1 MPVKRFVF
9 CLLII
14 CFAGLPVSFCGSE
27 SAEISSFSAEYLQKI
42 YFWLKLQQSQT
53 TGLVESFS
61 ETGDVEL
68 SAQASTYDQAVAGI
82 CFLLMG
88 DYESA
93 DKILLFFDNRW
104 NDRGYINFYNTI
116 TGDFGIETRIHT
128 GPNLWIALL
137 ALQYDKFTNTERYS
151 PLARKIVRWVGDT
164 MPHKDGGIAMSYLND
179 TVPWREVYSTEN
191 NIDYY
196 ALTKILEENADSEIE
211 KAFFHKEK
219 RGVADWLKNV
229 VFDQQTGVVYRGFN
243 DNGLD
248 RTLALDTISWMITA
262 LSPEFTNENFGI
274 APDFLVEF
282 AEKEFMI
289 KDKGIEGFDFT
300 DKTNTEKTGRNRVIW
315 LEGTGQMV
323 NTYMALHEYNIEKFK
338 ELKDTYPKA
347 AAKMAEKADY
357 YVYNATFFLGEMD
370 KLKVEEKKYLI
381 DPSVT
386 QTLEVLDF
394 LCSYHSQKANKGN
407 LFSKGRAEHYAKLM
421 DNLAKKISEAETV
434 ETAGI
439 PYSSRPYIYTFAD
452 GWLTPHEK
460 STNTDPTAASATS
473 WRIICAYINPF
484 KPLGRF
490 GRTKLPKIKTIDIPS
505 ADFDFDIMSLP
516 PALNSSGLL
525 KGAFDNLNNG
535 NILLAEEYSLI
546 VADKYKAEAVKQQ
559 EEKLKNEKDLIYW
572 EEGDYKS
579 KAKIFKYD
587 KLNDV
592 GTALFILGK
601 IYFDQRK
608 YKESLLCFKTLVEK
622 FYLAQTW
629 DPNGWFWPP
638 ASAAQTEYLDIYP
651 ELK

>member
-1 MPVKRFVF
+1 MPVKRSVF
-9 CLLII
+9 LLLFACYALVCLP
-14 CFAGLPVSFCGSE
+14 CRAEESE
-27 SAEISSFSAEYLQKI
+27 LTSFSSEYLQKI

-93 DKILLFFDNRW
+93 DKILLFFESRW
-104 NDRGYINFYNTI
+104 DDKGYVNFYNTV
-116 TGDFGIETRIHT
+116 TGDLGIETRIHA

-137 ALQYDKFTNTERYS
+137 ALQYDKFLKTDRYS
-151 PLARKIVRWVGDT
+151 PLARKIVRWVAET
-164 MPHKDGGIAMSYLND
+164 MPHKDGGIAMGYLDD

-219 RGVADWLKNV
+219 RSVASWLRNV
-229 VFDQQTGVVYRGFN
+229 VFDQQKGVVYRGFN

-248 RTLALDTISWMITA
+248 KTLALDTISWMITA

-274 APDFLVEF
+274 DPGCLVEF

-289 KDKGIEGFDFT
+289 KDNNIEGFDFT
-300 DKTNTEKTGRNRVIW
+300 DKSNTEQTGRKRVIW
-315 LEGTGQMV
+315 LEGTGQMI

-338 ELKDTYPKA
+338 ELKEKHPNTA
-347 AAKMAEKADY
+347 SKMAEKADY
-357 YVYNATFFLGEMD
+357 YVYNAAFFLGEMD
-370 KLKVEEKKYLI
+370 KLKAEEKKYLI
-381 DPSVT
+381 DPSAA
-386 QTLEVLDF
+386 QTLKIVKF
-394 LCSYHSQKANKGN
+394 LHHYHSQKADK
-407 LFSKGRAEHYAKLM
+407 
-421 DNLAKKISEAETV
+421 DNLSEKNRAWYYAEIIKNINKKLSQSEIV
-434 ETAGI
+434 ETTGI

-452 GWLTPHEK
+452 GWLTPPEK
-460 STNTDPTAASATS
+460 STNTNPTAASATS

-484 KPLGRF
+484 KPLGKFTRA
-490 GRTKLPKIKTIDIPS
+490 KLPKIKILRIPKEK
-505 ADFDFDIMSLP
+505 FEFDILSLP

-525 KGAFDNLNNG
+525 KGAFDNLNSG
-535 NILLAEEYSLI
+535 NLLLAEEYALM
-546 VADKYKAEAVKQQ
+546 VADIYKADAAKQQ
-559 EEKLKNEKDLIYW
+559 KEKLEAEKDLIYW

-592 GTALFILGK
+592 GSALFILGK
-601 IYFDQRK
+601 IYFDQKK
-608 YKESLLCFKTLVEK
+608 YKESYLCFKALSEK

-629 DPNGWFWPP
+629 DPNGWFWAP
-638 ASAAQTEYLDIYP
+638 ANAAQTEYLDIYP
-651 ELK
+651 ELTQ